1 MNINSR
7 RPLFKRRPQSNIYR
21 MFLWVVMILGGV
33 WMLQQINR
41 GEIRPLFEATAIPTR
56 AVNSYLEEGDANFT
70 AGKLAASILA
80 YQEALELNPNDAQT
94 WSKLAR
100 IQTYSSSFL
109 ISNDEKEERL
119 LQALESATK
128 ATGLAPEDST
138 VRAIRA
144 FALDWNA
151 NSNFHSAEEVQ
162 EFLQQAEQEALIAQ
176 QLDSTNVLGLA
187 YYAEILVDEQK
198 WNQAELI
205 INQAL
210 EQPNASQWMDIYRV
224 NAYVLETLGQYNLAI
239 AEYEKAIAIEPN
251 FTFLYVRIGANYRR
265 LASEIPNLEAA
276 RPVYDQSLEYFDK
289 AVRINQQI
297 GVEDPGP
304 HLSIARTY
312 SQLGEFFIAARNVQ
326 TALEYQP
333 TNADIYGQ
341 LGVIYFRSRNYEGSI
356 YSLECAIYGCSGEN
370 SCLGRGLDRC
380 FPDLGEN
387 PVTVKGMPISAP
399 TIVYYY
405 IYGSVQAALSR
416 SRDNRCDK
424 EYKAFDQVK
433 AELEANAD
441 AYVDGRETILQIVQA
456 GEDICASLGLP
467 SEAGA
472 AEASVPTQIST
483 LFNSEFW
490 RHNVESDLPPTA
502 QVETPV
508 SAATA
513 EVMSTP
519 TP

>member
-41 GEIRPLFEATAIPTR
+41 GEIKPLFQATPIPTR
-56 AVNSYLEEGDANFT
+56 SVNSYLEEGEANFT

-94 WSKLAR
+94 WAKLAR

-109 ISNDEKEERL
+109 ISNDEKKERL

-128 ATGLAPEDST
+128 ATELAPEDST
-138 VRAIRA
+138 VHAIRA
-144 FALDWNA
+144 FTLDWNA

-162 EFLQQAEQEALIAQ
+162 EFMQQAEQEALIAQ
-176 QLDSTNVLGLA
+176 QLDSTNLLGLA
-187 YYAEILVDEQK
+187 YYAEILVDQQK

-210 EQPNASQWMDIYRV
+210 DQPDASQWMDVYRV

-341 LGVIYFRSRNYEGSI
+341 LGIIYFRSRNYEGSI
-356 YSLECAIYGCSGEN
+356 FSLKCAIYGCSGEE
-370 SCLGRGLDRC
+370 SCQGRGLDRC
-380 FPDLGEN
+380 FPDLDEN
-387 PVTVKGMPISAP
+387 PVDVQGLRLEPN

-405 IYGSVQAALSR
+405 TYGSVMAALSR
-416 SRDNRCDK
+416 PADNKCPQAMKTMSEVR
-424 EYKAFDQVK
+424 
-433 AELEANAD
+433 AELDNNPDDYAD
-441 AYVDGRETILQIVQA
+441 ARDIIISIVAA
-456 GEDICASLGLP
+456 GEEICQSLNSGTPLP
-467 SEAGA
+467 DS
-472 AEASVPTQIST
+472 SVPTQVGT
-483 LFNSEFW
+483 EVGEQMSE
-490 RHNVESDLPPTA
+490 PTA
-502 QVETPV
+502 
-508 SAATA
+508 
-513 EVMSTP
+513 TP